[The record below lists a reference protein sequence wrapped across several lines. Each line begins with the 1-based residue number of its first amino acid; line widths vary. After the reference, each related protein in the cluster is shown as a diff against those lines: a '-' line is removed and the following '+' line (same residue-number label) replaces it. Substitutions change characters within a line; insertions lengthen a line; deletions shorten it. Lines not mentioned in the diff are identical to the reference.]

1 MHNVIVW
8 KNDHIPEAP
17 YYANIFNYFLSDDLD
32 GYQEIDEITLD
43 LVYKI
48 DGFLGYESHK
58 SEGRGSF
65 ISYWR
70 DKESI
75 DEWRKDLTHQKAK
88 FEGMQRWYK
97 SYHSMLVKVESAH
110 FHGS

>member
-1 MHNVIVW
+1 MINW
-8 KNDHIPEAP
+8 KNNNLPKAP
-17 YYANIFNYFLSDDLD
+17 YYANIFNYFLSDDLE
-32 GYQEIDEITLD
+32 GYQEMDEITLD

-48 DGFLGYESHK
+48 DGVLGWESHK

-75 DEWRKDLTHQKAK
+75 DKWLKDLTHQKAK
-88 FEGMQRWYK
+88 IEGMKRWYK
-97 SYHSMLVKVESAH
+97 YYHTMLVKVESAH
-110 FHGS
+110 FHEL

>member
-1 MHNVIVW
+1 MINW
-8 KNDHIPEAP
+8 KNNIQPEAP

-32 GYQEIDEITLD
+32 GYQEMDEITLD

-58 SEGRGSF
+58 SDGRGSF

-70 DKESI
+70 NKESI
-75 DEWRKDLTHQKAK
+75 DEWRKDLIHQKAK
-88 FEGMQRWYK
+88 FEGMRRWYK
-97 SYHSMLVKVESAH
+97 YYHSILVKVESAH
-110 FHGS
+110 FHGY